1 MIGHAKVCKAV
12 GTLVVPGWPLAPF
25 WPVFH
30 PSVGRFADFFVSEV
44 EELPLSEWLILPGL
58 SGASLFNGKRPNTKV
73 LALRCDFA
81 CAM

>member
-12 GTLVVPGWPLAPF
+12 GTLVVPGWPSAPF
-25 WPVFH
+25 WPVLH
-30 PSVGRFADFFVSEV
+30 PSVGGFADFVSEV

-58 SGASLFNGKRPNTKV
+58 SGASLFKGKRPNTKV

>member
-1 MIGHAKVCKAV
+1 MLRYARLLEHWLCQV
-12 GTLVVPGWPLAPF
+12 GRLPPF
-25 WPVFH
+25 GQFCIP
-30 PSVGRFADFFVSEV
+30 PVGRFADFVSEV